1 MEDLLLGLTNL
12 FTSPLSIAVFLCA
25 LIGGLVFGAVPG
37 VNELTLATIILPF
50 TIFLSPTDAI
60 MFFGV
65 LYVSGIYGGAV
76 TAILFN
82 IPGNPENVPTAFDGY
97 PMTLKGQSGKAIG
110 AAVCCSS
117 LGGTASV
124 IVMMAATEPIGRWAI
139 RAFGPPE
146 VFGLVFFG
154 LCVTASVGARTYW
167 KGWLSVLLGVLLAT
181 IGTEPSSGLPR
192 FTFGTNYLMAG
203 VNFVP
208 LILGF
213 FAVSEVFIQGHKIA
227 TGMRVP
233 PKLGLDFPS
242 LREFW
247 QLKVAVVR
255 SLLIGFF
262 AGILP
267 GIGATLAA
275 FLSYSE
281 AVRWSKNP
289 ETFGKGNIEGV
300 VSTETAN
307 NAATGTA
314 MIPLL
319 ALGLPGG
326 ALTAIMLGAFQMH
339 GMEPGP
345 LVLIHSK
352 DLVWTLF
359 AAMLVANICIF
370 ILGYIETKTIVH
382 LLRIPFGLLAPTILL
397 LASIGAFALRNLI
410 VDIWV
415 MFISGIIGY
424 LMRRTGY
431 SAPGLILGVILG
443 AIGESAFVKTAQIA
457 DYNILNFFGRP
468 IAASF
473 VVIGIVSLAFGA
485 YRAIHR
491 GAVDQGFGQDDT
503 AV

>member
-1 MEDLLLGLTNL
+1 
-12 FTSPLSIAVFLCA
+12 
-25 LIGGLVFGAVPG
+25 
-37 VNELTLATIILPF
+37 
-50 TIFLSPTDAI
+50 
-60 MFFGV
+60 
-65 LYVSGIYGGAV
+65 
-76 TAILFN
+76 
-82 IPGNPENVPTAFDGY
+82 
-97 PMTLKGQSGKAIG
+97 
-110 AAVCCSS
+110 
-117 LGGTASV
+117 
-124 IVMMAATEPIGRWAI
+124 
-139 RAFGPPE
+139 
-146 VFGLVFFG
+146 
-154 LCVTASVGARTYW
+154 
-167 KGWLSVLLGVLLAT
+167 
-181 IGTEPSSGLPR
+181 
-192 FTFGTNYLMAG
+192 MAG

-326 ALTAIMLGAFQMH
+326 ALTAIMLAAFQMH

-397 LASIGAFALRNLI
+397 LSSIGAFALRNLI

-468 IAASF
+468 SAASF

-491 GAVDQGFGQDDT
+491 GTVDQGFGQDDT